1 MDELNLSVA
10 TKDKPGP
17 VNFQQEA
24 NAFITE
30 RNEEYQMQSLQFIDM
45 LGEVDQE
52 KKKELLTA
60 LVEEKLELREVAKA
74 FQITQEEF
82 IDRMSKLNPCPVY
95 IHPNTE
101 LLKVG
106 NLVANKEFIK

>member
-1 MDELNLSVA
+1 
-10 TKDKPGP
+10 
-17 VNFQQEA
+17 
-24 NAFITE
+24 
-30 RNEEYQMQSLQFIDM
+30 M

-82 IDRMSKLNPCPVY
+82 IDRMSKLNPCPVC
-95 IHPNTE
+95 IPI
-101 LLKVG
+101 
-106 NLVANKEFIK
+106 ANKELLC